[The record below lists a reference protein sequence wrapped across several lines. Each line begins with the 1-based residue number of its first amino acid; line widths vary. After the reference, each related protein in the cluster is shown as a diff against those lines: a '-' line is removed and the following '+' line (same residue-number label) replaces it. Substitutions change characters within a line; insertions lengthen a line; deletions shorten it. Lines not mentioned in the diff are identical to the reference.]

1 MSKSVFS
8 VDGVE
13 YPGVFVKSPIHRSF
27 NVLDGENAGRT
38 MDGRMQRDIIGTYYT
53 YRLEFDASLSDPE
66 EYDALFEALSAPV
79 DSHIIS
85 VPYGQ
90 GSLTFE
96 AYVANGEDDLSRIYR
111 DESKKWDNL
120 TVNFVAMEP
129 QRRPMS

>member
-66 EYDALFEALSAPV
+66 EYDALFEALSAPM

-90 GSLTFE
+90 SSLTFE

-129 QRRPMS
+129 QRRPAS

>member
-1 MSKSVFS
+1 MKKAVFS
-8 VDGVE
+8 IDGVE

-53 YRLEFDASLSDPE
+53 YRLEFDSSLSDPE
-66 EYDALFEALSAPV
+66 EYDALFEALSEPV
-79 DSHIIS
+79 DSHTIT

-90 GSLTFE
+90 DVLTFD

-111 DESKKWDNL
+111 NESRKWDNL
-120 TVNFVAMEP
+120 AVNFVAMEP
-129 QRRPMS
+129 QRRPAS

>member
-90 GSLTFE
+90 GSLPPRWAGFLFFMLFLKT
-96 AYVANGEDDLSRIYR
+96 SI
-111 DESKKWDNL
+111 S
-120 TVNFVAMEP
+120 P
-129 QRRPMS
+129 

>member
-66 EYDALFEALSAPV
+66 EYDALFEALSAPM

-111 DESKKWDNL
+111 NESKKWDNL

-129 QRRPMS
+129 QRRPAS

>member
-1 MSKSVFS
+1 MNKSVFS

-38 MDGRMQRDIIGTYYT
+38 LDGRMQRDIIGTYYT
-53 YRLEFDASLSDPE
+53 YHMEFDSSLSDPN
-66 EYDALFEALSAPV
+66 EYDALFEVLSAPA
-79 DSHIIS
+79 DSHIIV

-90 GSLTFE
+90 GVLEFE

-111 DESKKWDNL
+111 NESRKWDNL
-120 TVNFVAMEP
+120 AVNFVATDP
-129 QRRPMS
+129 VRRPA

>member
-1 MSKSVFS
+1 MKKSVFS

-38 MDGRMQRDIIGTYYT
+38 MDGRMQRDVIGTYYT
-53 YRLEFDASLSDPE
+53 YHLEFDSSLSDPA

-79 DSHIIS
+79 DSHIIA

-90 GSLTFE
+90 EILTFE

-111 DESKKWDNL
+111 DESRKWDNL
-120 TVNFVAMEP
+120 SVNFVAMNP
-129 QRRPMS
+129 QRRPA

>member
-85 VPYGQ
+85 APYGQ

-129 QRRPMS
+129 QRRPAS

>member
-129 QRRPMS
+129 QRRPTS

>member
-1 MSKSVFS
+1 MKKSVFS

-111 DESKKWDNL
+111 NESKKWDNL

-129 QRRPMS
+129 QRRPAS

>member
-1 MSKSVFS
+1 MKKSIFS

-38 MDGRMQRDIIGTYYT
+38 MDGAMQRDLIGTYYT
-53 YRLEFDASLSDPE
+53 YHMEFDTDLSDLGD
-66 EYDALFEALSAPV
+66 YDALFEALSAPV
-79 DSHIIS
+79 KSHILT

-90 GSLTFE
+90 DVLTFE

-111 DESKKWDNL
+111 DEKRKWENL
-120 TVNFVAMEP
+120 SVNFVAMEP
-129 QRRPMS
+129 QRRPAE

>member
-1 MSKSVFS
+1 MKKSVFS

-38 MDGRMQRDIIGTYYT
+38 MDGRMRRDIIGTYYT

-111 DESKKWDNL
+111 NESKKWDNL

-129 QRRPMS
+129 QRRPAS

>member
-1 MSKSVFS
+1 
-8 VDGVE
+8 
-13 YPGVFVKSPIHRSF
+13 
-27 NVLDGENAGRT
+27 
-38 MDGRMQRDIIGTYYT
+38 MQRDIIGTYYT

-111 DESKKWDNL
+111 DESKKWGNL

-129 QRRPMS
+129 QRRPAS

>member
-1 MSKSVFS
+1 MKKAVFS
-8 VDGVE
+8 IDGVE

-53 YRLEFDASLSDPE
+53 YRLEFDSSLSDPE
-66 EYDALFEALSAPV
+66 EYDALFEALSEPV
-79 DSHIIS
+79 DSHTIT

-90 GSLTFE
+90 DVLTFD

-111 DESKKWDNL
+111 DESRKWDNL
-120 TVNFVAMEP
+120 AVNFVAMEP
-129 QRRPMS
+129 QRRPAS

>member
-1 MSKSVFS
+1 MNKSVFS

-13 YPGVFVKSPIHRSF
+13 YPGVCVKSPIHRSF

-53 YRLEFDASLSDPE
+53 YRLEFDASHSDPE

-79 DSHIIS
+79 DSHTLT
-85 VPYGQ
+85 VPFGQ
-90 GSLTFE
+90 DVLTFE

-111 DESKKWDNL
+111 DESRKWDNL
-120 TVNFVAMEP
+120 AVNFVAMEP
-129 QRRPMS
+129 IRRPQL